1 LHSVRTREA
10 GSATEMM
17 NQFFQ
22 DMRYAVRQLRKS
34 PGFALTAILTLALG
48 IGANTAIF
56 TLVQG
61 ILLRSLPVAD
71 PSNLYRI
78 GDTDDCCVNGGFV
91 GDNGDFDI
99 FSYDLYQHFR
109 KSAPEFEQLAAV
121 QSGQPMFSIRHG
133 NALAQELHGE
143 FVTGNLFSTLG
154 IQPFAGRMLS
164 EADDQAN
171 AAPVAVLSFRGW
183 QVDFG
188 GDPSIVG
195 STISIQAHPFTV
207 IGIAPPAFFGDRVTD
222 SPAEFWIPLSTMR
235 LVQGEDQ
242 SILDHPDSHWLY
254 PIGRV
259 RPGTNIAAL
268 QSKLSVALRSW
279 LSSREAYTKNGGSTL
294 IPKQHVVVV
303 PAGGGIQNMQQQT
316 GRGLKMLMILSSV
329 VLLIA
334 CANIANLLLAR
345 STARRAD
352 IAVRMAMGA
361 GRRRV
366 IRQAI
371 TESVLLS
378 CIGGLAGLAVAYAGT
393 RTILALAFPD
403 ARHLPISASPSP
415 LVLGFAFLVS
425 LITGI
430 LFGMAP
436 AWLVLHA
443 QPAEVLRGVNRSTRD
458 RSSLPQQ
465 TLVILQ
471 AALSIV
477 LLAGAILMTK
487 SLGNLENQNFGVATN
502 DRYVMHVDPAGA
514 GYAIDRLPAL
524 YRQIEDRFSALP
536 GVAHVSMALYSPL
549 EGDNWGECVIQQGHP
564 APGPN
569 DRCGSTWDR
578 VSPGFLSSIGV
589 PIVRGRDISQQDTA
603 SSQQVAV
610 VNQTFANRFFPKQD
624 PVGQHFGIDYPQY
637 SGSFEIVGV
646 FRDFKMNNPRS
657 PVRPVFLRPLT
668 QTFTGYKEPPMIS
681 GEQGSMFIDAIIVN
695 FSAPQQDVDALLHR
709 TLASIDPNLT
719 VVDLRPFRT
728 QVMGN
733 FDQERL
739 VARLT
744 SLFGLLALVLASV
757 GLYGVM
763 AYFVVRRTSE
773 IGIRMA
779 LGASR
784 SSVIAIVMRG
794 IGIQVAIGL
803 ALGIPAALLAGHLMA
818 SQLYGVGAYDPWSL
832 AGATVVLALC
842 AAVAGLVPARRAASI
857 DPMQALRTE

>member
-1 LHSVRTREA
+1 
-10 GSATEMM
+10 MM
-17 NQFFQ
+17 SQAMQ
-22 DMRYAVRQLRKS
+22 DLRYAVRQLRKS
-34 PGFALTAILTLALG
+34 PGFALTAIITLALG

-71 PSNLYRI
+71 PSRLYRI

-99 FSYDLYQHFR
+99 FSYDLYQHFK

-121 QSGQPMFSIRHG
+121 QSGQPMFSVRHG
-133 NALAQELHGE
+133 QALAQELHGE
-143 FVTGNLFSTLG
+143 FVSGNLFSTLG

-164 EADDQAN
+164 ESDDQPN

-183 QVDFG
+183 QADFG

-195 STISIQAHPFTV
+195 SSISIQAHPFTV

-222 SPAEFWIPLSTMR
+222 SPAEFWIPISTMA

-242 SILDHPDSHWLY
+242 SILNHPDQHWLY

-268 QSKLSVALRSW
+268 QSKLSGVLRAW
-279 LSSREAYTKNGGSTL
+279 LYSREAYIKNGGSAI
-294 IPKQHVVVV
+294 IPKQHVEVV
-303 PAGGGIQNMQQQT
+303 PAGGGIQNMQQET
-316 GRGLKMLMILSSV
+316 GKGLKMLMILSSV

-378 CIGGLAGLAVAYAGT
+378 CLGGLAGLAVAYAGS

-425 LITGI
+425 LITGV
-430 LFGMAP
+430 LFGLAP
-436 AWLVLHA
+436 AWLALHA
-443 QPAEVLRGVNRSTRD
+443 QPAEVLRGINRSTRD
-458 RSSLPQQ
+458 RSSLPQKI
-465 TLVILQ
+465 LVILQ

-477 LLAGAILMTK
+477 LLAGAILITK
-487 SLGNLENQNFGVATN
+487 SLGNLEHQNFGVLTN
-502 DRYVMHVDPAGA
+502 NRYVMHVDPAGA
-514 GYAIDRLPAL
+514 GYSIDRLPAL

-589 PIVRGRDISQQDTA
+589 PIVRGRDISPQDTA

-610 VNQTFANRFFPKQD
+610 VNQTFVDRFFPKQD

-657 PVRPVFLRPLT
+657 KLRPVFLRPLS
-668 QTFTGYKEPPMIS
+668 QTFNGYKEPPMIS

-695 FSAPQQDVDALLHR
+695 FTAPQQDADALLRR

-719 VVDLRPFRT
+719 VVDLRPFQA

-744 SLFGLLALVLASV
+744 SLFGLLALVLASI

-779 LGASR
+779 LGATR

-794 IGIQVAIGL
+794 IGIQVGIGL

-818 SQLYGVGAYDPWSL
+818 SQLYEVGAYDPWAL
-832 AGATVVLALC
+832 AGATLVLALC